1 MHGQLLFDLFH
12 LDMSVL
18 EKVVRTVVVYAF
30 LVVGLRL
37 AGKRELAQLHTFDL
51 VVLLLLANTVQNAI
65 IGDDSSLAGG
75 LLGAVTLLGLNAAIV
90 RFLFEH
96 PKLDD
101 ALEGQPVVLI
111 EGGRVQ
117 EERLRSELVTRVELE
132 RAAHE
137 QGFGSLDEVEQAE
150 IDPAGR
156 ISFVGRK
163 PPVEDVR
170 HRELLARLDAMAAE
184 LATLRAR

>member
-75 LLGAVTLLGLNAAIV
+75 CW
-90 RFLFEH
+90 
-96 PKLDD
+96 
-101 ALEGQPVVLI
+101 
-111 EGGRVQ
+111 
-117 EERLRSELVTRVELE
+117 ER
-132 RAAHE
+132 
-137 QGFGSLDEVEQAE
+137 
-150 IDPAGR
+150 
-156 ISFVGRK
+156 
-163 PPVEDVR
+163 
-170 HRELLARLDAMAAE
+170 
-184 LATLRAR
+184 

>member
-1 MHGQLLFDLFH
+1 MHGQMLFDLFH

-75 LLGAVTLLGLNAAIV
+75 LLGATTLLVLNAGIV

-96 PKLDD
+96 PRLDEVV
-101 ALEGQPVVLI
+101 EGEPVVLI
-111 EGGRVQ
+111 EAGRLQ
-117 EERLRSELVTRVELE
+117 EKRLHSELVTRAELE

-137 QGFGSLDEVEQAE
+137 QGFGSLDEVDRAE

-156 ISFVGRK
+156 ISFVARK
-163 PPVEDVR
+163 PPLEDLR
-170 HRELLARLDAMAAE
+170 HRELLARLDALAAD
-184 LATLRAR
+184 LAALRAR